1 VLDWILGES
10 NRAVVEDLA
19 AVSAN
24 ETCGV
29 DEEEPVGLL
38 EPELTIVR
46 KTAHPEGLEHAQRSF
61 QVWVLAS
68 KAALNRRQ

>member
-1 VLDWILGES
+1 MLDWILGES
-10 NRAVVEDLA
+10 SRAVVEDLA

-24 ETCGV
+24 ETCGD

-38 EPELTIVR
+38 EPELTIVS
-46 KTAHPEGLEHAQRSF
+46 KTAHQEGLERAQRSSPE
-61 QVWVLAS
+61 WVLAS